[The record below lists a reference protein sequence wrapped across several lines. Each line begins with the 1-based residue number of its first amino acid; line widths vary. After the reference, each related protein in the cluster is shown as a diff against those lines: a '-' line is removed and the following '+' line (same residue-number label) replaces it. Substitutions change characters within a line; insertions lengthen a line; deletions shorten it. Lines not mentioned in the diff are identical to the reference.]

1 MTYRVF
7 NTKDAD
13 RDLARLAKSD
23 PKFFQKAQQLLEE
36 LRTHPRT
43 GTGQPEPLRGNR
55 RGQWSRRISQKH
67 RLVYTIHDDVVVVLV
82 LAAYGHYGDK

>member
-1 MTYRVF
+1 MKFEIRYQKKAIRDTQKLRRTDPQAYR
-7 NTKDAD
+7 K
-13 RDLARLAKSD
+13 L
-23 PKFFQKAQQLLEE
+23 QQLIGELEN
-36 LRTHPRT
+36 HPRT
-43 GTGQPEPLRGNR
+43 GTGHPEQLSGDR